1 MRMTQVDNRFDQS
14 YFSEGLARLYYN
26 SDYLLGTC
34 LLYVWHTLAR
44 YLLDLRDAAGNR
56 INVALTSMV
65 NNMNV
70 IILVI

>member
-56 INVALTSMV
+56 TNIHGE
-65 NNMNV
+65 
-70 IILVI
+70 

>member
-1 MRMTQVDNRFDQS
+1 MRMTQVDNRFDQF

-56 INVALTSMV
+56 TNAALTSMV
-65 NNMNV
+65 NNINV